1 MSEFILN
8 TLNKK
13 RDRKL
18 TDLYQIL
25 THSDLQGHMESDRI
39 VVTLYALYCIDAV
52 NRQEM
57 PLNEEEYLILARE
70 LVRID
75 ETQLFDYDYSM
86 KTWARGL
93 LEYMSDNDLSVVDI
107 HRMNSIDLKKEV
119 YQYIKP

>member
-52 NRQEM
+52 NRQKM
-57 PLNEEEYLILARE
+57 PLNEEEYLIRARE
-70 LVRID
+70 LARID
-75 ETQLFDYDYSM
+75 ETQLFDYDCSM

-107 HRMNSIDLKKEV
+107 HKMNSIDLKKEV